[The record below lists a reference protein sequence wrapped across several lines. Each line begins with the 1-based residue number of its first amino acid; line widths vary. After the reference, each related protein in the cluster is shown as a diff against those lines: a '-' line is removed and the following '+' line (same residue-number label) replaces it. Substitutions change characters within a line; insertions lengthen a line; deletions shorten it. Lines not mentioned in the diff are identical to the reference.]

1 MVLFLSFGVNTVA
14 AVTRQL
20 RWEYPRC
27 LHSYF
32 WHLAGD
38 SWKVGP
44 WGGALGCLGLF
55 HALIPCCLRTFSS
68 PGGLSSKRARF
79 LNWLRASKSVKMEVS
94 RLS

>member
-14 AVTRQL
+14 AVTKQL
-20 RWEYPRC
+20 GI
-27 LHSYF
+27 SKMSSF
-32 WHLAGD
+32 IFLAPCWGLLE
-38 SWKVGP
+38 SWAL
-44 WGGALGCLGLF
+44 GGALGCLGLF